1 MELGRSDI
9 VMETSA
15 LASMMA
21 LPREGHLDAFFHMFA
36 FLKRNHNGVMVFD
49 LTDPEIDIN
58 KFPREDWSATPYGEF
73 KEEIPS
79 NAPEP
84 RGIVFTMRAFVDS
97 NHAGD
102 MITRR
107 SRTGFLIFL
116 NNAPIYWFSKK
127 QGSCET
133 SSFGSEF
140 IAMKS
145 CCEYVHVLRYKILM
159 LGIPVNSQLLLR

>member
-1 MELGRSDI
+1 
-9 VMETSA
+9 METSA

-21 LPREGHLDAFFHMFA
+21 LPHEVHLDAVFHMFA
-36 FLKRNHNGVMVFD
+36 FLKHKHNGVIVFEP
-49 LTDPEIDIN
+49 TEREIDIN
-58 KFPREDWSATPYGEF
+58 KISLEDWSATPYGEF
-73 KEEIPS
+73 KEENPS

-84 RGIVFTMRAFVDS
+84 RGIAFTMRAFVDS
-97 NHAGD
+97 DHSGD

-107 SRTGFLIFL
+107 SQTGLLIFL

-127 QGSCET
+127 QGICET

-145 CCEYVHVLRYKILM
+145 CCEYVRGLW
-159 LGIPVNSQLLLR
+159 